1 MNLASLM
8 KQAKQMQK
16 KINIATKEFEAKT
29 FEFNSQQD
37 LIKGTMKGDLSLVEL
52 HIDDS
57 LLTADNKEVLTDML
71 MITINDI
78 VKKVSKEK
86 EDTLNKISNGVD
98 VSMFM

>member
-16 KINIATKEFEAKT
+16 KMNAATKEFEEKS
-29 FEFNSQQD
+29 FEFAGQQN
-37 LIKGTMKGDLSLVEL
+37 LITGTMKGDLSIVEL

-57 LLTADNKEVLTDML
+57 LLTSDNKEVLSDML

-78 VKKVSKEK
+78 TKKVCKEK

>member
-16 KINIATKEFEAKT
+16 KMNAATKEFEAKT
-29 FEFNSQQD
+29 FEFKHQQN
-37 LIKGTMKGDLSLVEL
+37 LIQGTMKGDLTIVDLK
-52 HIDDS
+52 IDES
-57 LLTADNKEVLTDML
+57 LLTADNKDVLSDML
-71 MITINDI
+71 MITINEI
-78 VKKVSKEK
+78 TKKVVKEK

>member
-16 KINIATKEFEAKT
+16 KMNAATKEFEGKT
-29 FEFNSQQD
+29 FEFKHQQN
-37 LIKGTMKGDLSLVEL
+37 LIQGTMKGDLTIVDLK
-52 HIDDS
+52 IDES
-57 LLTADNKEVLTDML
+57 LLTADNKDVLSDML
-71 MITINDI
+71 MITINEI
-78 VKKVSKEK
+78 TKKVVKEK

>member
-16 KINIATKEFEAKT
+16 KMNAATKEFEEKT
-29 FEFNSQQD
+29 FEFKHQQN
-37 LIKGTMKGDLSLVEL
+37 LIQGTMKGDLTIVDLK
-52 HIDDS
+52 IDES
-57 LLTADNKEVLTDML
+57 LLTADNKDVLSDML
-71 MITINDI
+71 MITINEI
-78 VKKVSKEK
+78 TKKVVKEK

>member
-1 MNLASLM
+1 MNLANLM

-16 KINIATKEFEAKT
+16 KMNAATKEFEART
-29 FEFNSQQD
+29 FDFTSQQD
-37 LIKGTMKGDLSLVEL
+37 LIKGTMKGDLNIVEL

-57 LLTADNKEVLTDML
+57 LLTVDNKEVLADML

-78 VKKVSKEK
+78 TKKVSKEK

>member
-16 KINIATKEFEAKT
+16 KMNDATKEFEAKT
-29 FEFNSQQD
+29 FEFKHQQN
-37 LIKGTMKGDLSLVEL
+37 LIQGTMKGDLTIVDLK
-52 HIDDS
+52 IDES
-57 LLTADNKEVLTDML
+57 LLTADNKDVLSDML
-71 MITINDI
+71 MITINEI
-78 VKKVSKEK
+78 TKKVVKEK

>member
-1 MNLASLM
+1 MNLAQLM

-16 KINIATKEFEAKT
+16 KMNAATKEFENKT
-29 FEFNSQQD
+29 FEFAGQQN
-37 LIKGTMKGDLSLVEL
+37 LIKGTIKGDLSLVEL

-57 LLTADNKEVLTDML
+57 LLSSDNKEVLSDML

-78 VKKVSKEK
+78 TKKVSKEK
-86 EDTLNKISNGVD
+86 EDTLNKVSNGVD

>member
-16 KINIATKEFEAKT
+16 KMNTATKEFEAKSL
-29 FEFNSQQD
+29 EFTSQQN
-37 LIKGTMKGDLSLVEL
+37 LIKCTMKGDLSIVDLQ
-52 HIDDS
+52 IDDS
-57 LLTADNKEVLTDML
+57 LLTVDNKEVLSDML
-71 MITINDI
+71 MITLNEATNKI
-78 VKKVSKEK
+78 SKEK

>member
-16 KINIATKEFEAKT
+16 KMNAATKEFEAKS
-29 FEFNSQQD
+29 FEFTSQQN
-37 LIKGTMKGDLSLVEL
+37 LIKCTMKGDLSLVEL

-57 LLTADNKEVLTDML
+57 LLTVDNKDVLTDML
-71 MITINDI
+71 MITINEATNKI
-78 VKKVSKEK
+78 SKEK